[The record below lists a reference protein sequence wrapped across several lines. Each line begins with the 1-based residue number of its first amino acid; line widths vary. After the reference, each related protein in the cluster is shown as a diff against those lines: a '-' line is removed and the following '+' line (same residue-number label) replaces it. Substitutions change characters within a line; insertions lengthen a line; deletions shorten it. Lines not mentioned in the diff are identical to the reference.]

1 MHYSFVQEFVGDP
14 VDGVTLLLEL
24 LRSVQL
30 TQASHTGRVP
40 PAVLR
45 RCLLDEHSC
54 LQCLRSCLR
63 CQDAPR
69 RFASSPAGLFTLAV
83 CIMSNVNKS
92 RILALEVS
100 THLSLSLSS
109 YRFYCF
115 FCTCFRC
122 YSSSRA
128 NCHLI
133 LLSDKFSRPH
143 FHFRCYL
150 ILS

>member
-1 MHYSFVQEFVGDP
+1 MQEFVGDP
-14 VDGVTLLLEL
+14 VDGVTLLLGL
-24 LRSVQL
+24 LRSTQL

-40 PAVLR
+40 LPILR

-92 RILALEVS
+92 RILALEVKPS
-100 THLSLSLSS
+100 ANNIVKALLMFFFF
-109 YRFYCF
+109 FYSVVQN
-115 FCTCFRC
+115 CTVIRQKKH
-122 YSSSRA
+122 YSV
-128 NCHLI
+128 I
-133 LLSDKFSRPH
+133 TTLSD
-143 FHFRCYL
+143 L
-150 ILS
+150 TL